1 MTGTPTVYT
10 GEDASL
16 WISGL
21 SHSTLAI
28 SDFSLTL
35 GADIAEQPLVGE
47 KGNFRMRGA
56 LSAEGS
62 LTSCKLHSTAVGK
75 IIGNMI
81 DGEHVKISGSC
92 GTNSLHFYFA
102 STQITGFDF
111 TLGTAGDI
119 SEGSIDYS
127 VMYPYRVSGIST
139 TEGTDTNAIYIT
151 DAGHSG
157 D

>member
-119 SEGSIDYS
+119 CIHIGYLVFQQLKELILMLY
-127 VMYPYRVSGIST
+127 ISLMLDIL
-139 TEGTDTNAIYIT
+139 EINIIN
-151 DAGHSG
+151 
-157 D
+157 